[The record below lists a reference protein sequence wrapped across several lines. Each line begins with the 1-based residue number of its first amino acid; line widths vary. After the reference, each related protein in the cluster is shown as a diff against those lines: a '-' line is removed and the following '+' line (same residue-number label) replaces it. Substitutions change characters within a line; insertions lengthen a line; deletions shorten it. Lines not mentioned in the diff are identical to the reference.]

1 MTSKQGKNKINP
13 NLKCK
18 RKTNKQTMEQWLK
31 TIYIYIYI
39 YMKKGSKTEA
49 LHVE

>member
-13 NLKCK
+13 NLKCE
-18 RKTNKQTMEQWLK
+18 RKTNKQTNNGTVAQN
-31 TIYIYIYI
+31 YIYI

>member
-13 NLKCK
+13 NLKCE

-31 TIYIYIYI
+31 TIYIYIY
-39 YMKKGSKTEA
+39 MKKGSKTEA
-49 LHVE
+49 LHME